1 MAKGVIPSSH
11 PLSIG
16 TVGLK
21 AHDLV
26 AFGIDEADLVI
37 CIGYDLV
44 GQSAHWNPNHDKR
57 IIHIDGRQRKWTLH
71 RRSRCDRRYQ
81 RYYERIGAR
90 TERTVEPQ

>member
-1 MAKGVIPSSH
+1 MRLWPPLLWPRELCRLPI

-37 CIGYDLV
+37 CIGYDMVEYDPCALEPEQ
-44 GQSAHWNPNHDKR
+44 GQAD
-57 IIHIDGRQRKWTLH
+57 
-71 RRSRCDRRYQ
+71 YQ
-81 RYYERIGAR
+81 H
-90 TERTVEPQ
+90 